1 MCLIDVVF
9 LFVLRDFFK
18 FTVHI
23 NNLLK
28 SPLTYQGIATL
39 FSYFKMIK
47 IKSAI

>member
-1 MCLIDVVF
+1 MWLIDVGF
-9 LFVLRDFFK
+9 LFVCFEGFCK

-39 FSYFKMIK
+39 FLFQTDWN
-47 IKSAI
+47 